1 MVPDRNARL
10 LLESSHASPPLVMGI
25 LPKADRELDRLD
37 RLLAI
42 QRHRLAVGLDL
53 LAAPG
58 PQIGIPEARGIA
70 ESVAERLA
78 EGTALGFELL
88 TGRAV
93 LFPSLRELFAAIAD
107 FLEPG
112 FAIGDQSAAG
122 GPRDADPFPATLRR
136 DPRDPVQA
144 AFP

>member
-10 LLESSHASPPLVMGI
+10 LLESSHASPALVMGI

-53 LAAPG
+53 LAAPR
-58 PQIGIPEARGIA
+58 PQIGIPEAGGVT

-78 EGTALGFELL
+78 KGTALGFELL

-93 LFPSLRELFAAIAD
+93 LFPRLRELFAAIAD
-107 FLEPG
+107 FLARRPALREPYP
-112 FAIGDQSAAG
+112 AAR
-122 GPRDADPFPATLRR
+122 PWA
-136 DPRDPVQA
+136 
-144 AFP
+144 